1 MIQQRNNIL
10 WFKFNGLF
18 RYAIVHMGCNNLL
31 GYYLVN
37 EYPKSGGS
45 WLGQMLA
52 EAFHIPFPRNK
63 LPLLRPS
70 IMHGHYLDS
79 WNISKAVILWRDG
92 RDVLI
97 SQYYHSLFKNEKGN
111 QYGVNKVR
119 QELEC
124 ENYHDI
130 KTNLK
135 SFIKYVY
142 ETPRYPRF
150 TWKNFVDKWYCHNGV
165 VFVKYEDLR
174 NNTAA
179 ELQRVVKEL
188 SGMKLA
194 LPRAESIVDKFSFE
208 RQSNRKPGEEQINS
222 FMRKGIIGDW
232 KNCFNADAKKLFARF
247 AGEQLIRLGYET
259 DYSWVKNGD

>member
-10 WFKFNGLF
+10 WFKFNGLL
-18 RYAIVHMGCNNLL
+18 RHAIVHMGCNDLW

-52 EAFHIPFPRNK
+52 EAFQIPFPRNR
-63 LPLLRPS
+63 LPSLRPS
-70 IMHGHYLDS
+70 IMHGHYFNS
-79 WNISKAVILWRDG
+79 WNITNAVILFRDG

-97 SQYYHSLFKNEKGN
+97 SQYYHSLFQNERGN

-119 QELEC
+119 QELGF
-124 ENYHDI
+124 ENYSDI

-150 TWKNFVDKWYCHNGV
+150 TWKDFVDKWHDHDNV
-165 VFVKYEDLR
+165 VFVRYEDLR
-174 NNTAA
+174 NNTTV
-179 ELQRVVKEL
+179 ELQRVVEEL
-188 SGMKLA
+188 SGIKLDSSK
-194 LPRAESIVDKFSFE
+194 AESVVKKFSFE

-232 KNCFNADAKKLFARF
+232 QNHFSVEIRELFDQYAGDA
-247 AGEQLIRLGYET
+247 LIKLGYERNR
-259 DYSWVKNGD
+259 SWVGDQE